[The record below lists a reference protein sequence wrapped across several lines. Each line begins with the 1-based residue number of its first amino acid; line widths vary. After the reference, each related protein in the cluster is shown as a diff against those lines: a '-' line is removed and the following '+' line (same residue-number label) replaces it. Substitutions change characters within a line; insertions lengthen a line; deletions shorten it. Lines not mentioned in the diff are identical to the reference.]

1 MTKEVTARRAMN
13 NGSPL
18 TTNNLIVWSLLA
30 SFFIGCVGKPYN
42 KNFSPTQAPKID
54 QTRVISHID
63 QDSLYA
69 QFESQYTQVNGGF
82 LLGNIVTLATT
93 FVTTLIDYNIS
104 KSNRDE
110 AQAAIKPVLSSLRA
124 TNIDAVLH
132 GAFNRSANQ
141 IPRLSIAAYEIFKN
155 DDAMLDY
162 RVRNQIIE
170 NTPEHSLLVLTSNYS
185 LTPNFRALN
194 ITTIAQLFTKDHF
207 EVYRGR
213 RYYVPIYYNKFLYQS
228 AKLTDPQISE
238 EEAESRIAALRAR
251 YNLLTRN
258 RSSNDKAFK
267 LLKAKEQAVWELTR
281 LTSLQKKEISA
292 LAWASNDARLIKKTL
307 TRGAEEIMAMIQ
319 LDMMNT
325 QPLDLGLFGRD
336 DHVLYETNER
346 VIRRKLNGEDIGI
359 LISSAK
365 DDVINIGGVV
375 YEPVIL
381 P

>member
-1 MTKEVTARRAMN
+1 MKTGLSLPAFT
-13 NGSPL
+13 
-18 TTNNLIVWSLLA
+18 LIVWGLLA
-30 SFFIGCVGKPYN
+30 SSLMGCVGNPYN
-42 KNFSPTQAPKID
+42 KNFSPKKAPKIE

-132 GAFNRSANQ
+132 SSFHRNVKQ
-141 IPRLSIAAYEIFKN
+141 VPRLSIAAYEAFKN
-155 DDAMLDY
+155 DDAILDY

-170 NTPEHSLLVLTSNYS
+170 NSPEHSLLVLTSNYS

-194 ITTIAQLFTKDHF
+194 VTTIAQLFTKDSF
-207 EVYRGR
+207 EMYRGR
-213 RYYVPIYYNKFLYQS
+213 RYYLPVYYNKFIFQS
-228 AKLTDPQISE
+228 AKLSDPQIST
-238 EEAESRIAALRAR
+238 EEAERRIAGLRTR
-251 YNLLTRN
+251 YNLLLRN
-258 RSSNDKAFK
+258 RSSNDKVFQQ
-267 LLKAKEQAVWELTR
+267 LKAKEQAIWDLTR
-281 LTSLQKKEISA
+281 LSSLQKKEISA
-292 LAWASNDARLIKKTL
+292 LAWASNDGRLIRTTL
-307 TRGAEEIMAMIQ
+307 SRGAEEIMAMIQ

-325 QPLDLGLFGRD
+325 QPLNLGLFGRD
-336 DHVLYETNER
+336 DMVLFETNER

-365 DDVINIGGVV
+365 DDAINIGGVV